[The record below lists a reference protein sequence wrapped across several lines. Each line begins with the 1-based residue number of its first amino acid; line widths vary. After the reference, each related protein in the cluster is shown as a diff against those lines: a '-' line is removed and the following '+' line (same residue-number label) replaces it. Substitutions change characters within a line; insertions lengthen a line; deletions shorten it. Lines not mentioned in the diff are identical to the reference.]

1 MVIDINYWT
10 KVIRKLLIT
19 IITIIL
25 VYLGFK
31 LAIFYFPFLIAF
43 IISLLLEPLIRILM
57 KKLKL
62 KRKYSAIIII
72 VCIMGLFIG
81 LISWGI
87 SALVSEGSNLLNN
100 LNEYV
105 EIITKNIQNIISN
118 INFSKLNI
126 PESVISAIEKSSR
139 EMVNTIVNALQNI
152 LKSRIKFYYL
162 NSNYRDILCDNI
174 FVIVF
179 YMY

>member
-19 IITIIL
+19 IITIVL

-72 VCIMGLFIG
+72 LFIMGLFIG

-87 SALVSEGSNLLNN
+87 SALISEGSNLLNN

-118 INFSKLNI
+118 INLSKLNI
-126 PESVISAIEKSSR
+126 PESVISSIEKSSK
-139 EMVNTIVNALQNI
+139 EMVNTIVEILQNV
-152 LKSRIKFYYL
+152 LKSRIEFYYF
-162 NSNYRDILCDNI
+162 NSDNRNI
-174 FVIVF
+174 FCNNIF
-179 YMY
+179 IFILYMH